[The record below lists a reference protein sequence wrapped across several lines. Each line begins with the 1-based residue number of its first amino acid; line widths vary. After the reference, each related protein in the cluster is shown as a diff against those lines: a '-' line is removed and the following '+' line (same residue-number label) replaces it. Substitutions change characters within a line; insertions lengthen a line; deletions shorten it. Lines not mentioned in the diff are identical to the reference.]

1 MNVLIVTH
9 SRDHHCTP
17 LITRALMARGA
28 TPWCFETDLFPS
40 AVQLS
45 LQADSRQQT
54 LLLKTPLGQLDLAEL
69 QSCYYRRLRIGGG
82 IPDSV
87 PPAYRE
93 AAQKESRAQ
102 VLGLLHSL
110 DCFQLDGYEKVRRA
124 DHKQLQLKVA
134 SHLGLEIPDSL
145 STNDP
150 QAVRDFFAS
159 HPQGIVGKMLSSFSI
174 YEEGQEKV
182 MFTNRIRAEDLE
194 HLGGLQ
200 HGPMTFQALVPKA
213 LELRVTIVGERVFAA
228 AIDSQVNERAQTDWR
243 REGRR
248 MLQDWRRHTL
258 PGDIEAKLLALM
270 DAFGLNYG
278 AMDLILTPDGRH
290 VFLELNPAGEF
301 MWLEQHPGL
310 PIADAL
316 ADVLIGQAPRR
327 SLPGLLAPDFFAREK
342 RSPAKEPLTA

>member
-28 TPWCFETDLFPS
+28 TAWCFETDLFPS
-40 AVQLS
+40 SVQLS
-45 LQADSRQQT
+45 LHADSLQQT
-54 LLLKTPLGQLDLAEL
+54 LLLKTPLGQLDMAEL

-82 IPDSV
+82 IPDTV
-87 PPAYRE
+87 PDAYRE

-124 DHKQLQLKVA
+124 DHKQLQLKTA
-134 SHLGLEIPDSL
+134 AHLGLEIPDSL

-150 QAVRDFFAS
+150 QAVREFFAA
-159 HPQGIVGKMLSSFSI
+159 HPQGIVGKMLSSFAI
-174 YEEGQEKV
+174 YEQGQEKV
-182 MFTNRIRAEDLE
+182 MFTNRIRPEDLD
-194 HLGGLQ
+194 HLDALR

-248 MLQDWRRHTL
+248 MLQDWQHHAL
-258 PGDIEAKLLALM
+258 PSDIQAKLLALM

-278 AMDLILTPDGRH
+278 AIDLILTPDGRH

-316 ADVLIGQAPRR
+316 ADVLIGNAPRR
-327 SLPGLLAPDFFAREK
+327 GAPGLLSPDFFARGK
-342 RSPAKEPLTA
+342 PQAPVAQAA